1 MKALNKIEINEKCN
15 AITEKG
21 SKPYALVRVSAEM
34 REAPKDAFEIFYADT
49 MPQVVD
55 IVDSK
60 DEALELLA
68 EQGAPTAE
76 PFGCPAGTL
85 YDCKGF
91 IVFRMMDEFEDG
103 EHWEIDTDDASDESP
118 KNKTA
123 PKHCGNII
131 KFELFSRLY
140 RETADYTDADMY
152 IGERGWQAD
161 WMDELDAG
169 VNIGKLLLDI
179 WTLAHMDIVQLRKR
193 AGLTQVGFAE
203 RYSVPYRTVQNWE
216 GNGTA
221 RHEPAQYIKMLIAYT
236 LLEMPLK

>member
-1 MKALNKIEINEKCN
+1 MKALNKIEINKTCN
-15 AITEKG
+15 EIAENG
-21 SKPYALVRVSAEM
+21 DKPYALVKVSAEM
-34 REAPKDAFEIFYADT
+34 PEVPKDAFEIFYADT
-49 MPQVVD
+49 MPQVVS

-68 EQGAPTAE
+68 EQGAPTAK
-76 PFGCPAGTL
+76 PFGSPAGTL
-85 YDCKGF
+85 YDCEGF
-91 IVFRMMDEFEDG
+91 IVFGMMDEFEYG
-103 EHWEIDTDDASDESP
+103 EHWEIDTDDASDEAP
-118 KNKTA
+118 KHKPT

-131 KFELFSRLY
+131 KFELFSQLY
-140 RETADYTDADMY
+140 RETADYTDAEMY

-161 WMDELDAG
+161 WMDELDDAG

-179 WTLAHMDIVQLRKR
+179 WELSKMDIVQLRKR

-221 RHEPAQYIKMLIAYT
+221 RHEPGGYIKMLIAYT
-236 LLEMPLK
+236 LIEV

>member
-21 SKPYALVRVSAEM
+21 SKPYALVKVSAEM
-34 REAPKDAFEIFYADT
+34 PEVPKDAFEIFYIDT

-55 IVDSK
+55 IAGSK

-76 PFGCPAGTL
+76 PFGSPAGTL

-91 IVFRMMDEFEDG
+91 IVFGMMDEFEDG
-103 EHWEIDTDDASDESP
+103 KHWEIDTDDSSDEAP

-123 PKHCGNII
+123 ATHCGNII

-140 RETADYTDADMY
+140 RETADYTDAEMY
-152 IGERGWQAD
+152 IGERGWQAE
-161 WMDELDAG
+161 WMDELDDAG

-179 WTLAHMDIVQLRKR
+179 WALAHMDIVQLRKR

-203 RYSVPYRTVQNWE
+203 RYMVPYRTVQNWE

-236 LLEMPLK
+236 LIEV

>member
-21 SKPYALVRVSAEM
+21 SKPYALVKVSAEM
-34 REAPKDAFEIFYADT
+34 REVPKDAFGIFYNDT
-49 MPQVVD
+49 MPQVVA
-55 IVDSK
+55 IVDNK

-76 PFGCPAGTL
+76 PFGSPAGTL
-85 YDCKGF
+85 YNCQGF
-91 IVFRMMDEFEDG
+91 IVFGMMDEFEDG
-103 EHWEIDTDDASDESP
+103 KHWEIDTEDTSDEAP
-118 KNKTA
+118 KNKTTS
-123 PKHCGNII
+123 KYCGNII

-140 RETADYTDADMY
+140 RETADYTEAEMY
-152 IGERGWQAD
+152 IGERGWQSD
-161 WMDELDAG
+161 WMDELDDAG

-221 RHEPAQYIKMLIAYT
+221 RHEPAQYIKMMIAYT
-236 LLEMPLK
+236 LIEV